1 MPFRFATIYTSNRKS
16 LICALRCF
24 KGRSLHR
31 KSDKTQL
38 KPMWGHSRAHVEWS
52 ERRGVKA
59 NKMRERE
66 RMLFGSFEGKQK
78 AMMRCRWGRA
88 SLAHYSSTANHNAE
102 SPWFLG
108 TIKER
113 PGECRIYASQFTCVR
128 WELWVSLQRPH
139 HGSPQS
145 SLSTMH

>member
-38 KPMWGHSRAHVEWS
+38 KPMWGHSREWS
-52 ERRGVKA
+52 ERRGVKGK
-59 NKMRERE
+59 KMRERE

-88 SLAHYSSTANHNAE
+88 SLAHYSSTANHNGE
-102 SPWFLG
+102 SPWFLI
-108 TIKER
+108 TTKENL
-113 PGECRIYASQFTCVR
+113 CLSIYLCSVGAS
-128 WELWVSLQRPH
+128 
-139 HGSPQS
+139 SPRKS
-145 SLSTMH
+145 SVIVKCHALSVLLYSFNQESSWL